1 MDLSIS
7 SKTTWILKPIPTLIL
22 KDETLYMKSKK
33 GKKKKRIS
41 YKYLNSSEEL
51 DGLKC
56 HLETQWS

>member
-1 MDLSIS
+1 MDFKANTNIDYKRWNIVS
-7 SKTTWILKPIPTLIL
+7 WNP
-22 KDETLYMKSKK
+22 KK
-33 GKKKKRIS
+33 IEIKS

>member
-7 SKTTWILKPIPTLIL
+7 SKTTWILKLIPTLIL

-33 GKKKKRIS
+33 GEEKKNS